1 LHGFLQ
7 FFIHPADNQHQLALL
22 PTAASPPTCAQAFLS
37 FLQESPMTINSV
49 NSSLLLNA
57 TLSSSTITDS
67 KTGNSISS
75 STSPWMKWSPG
86 AKQCRQQRPHLWQAV
101 SRRKAAPVDVSAL
114 LAKSNQQVSD
124 FLKLLG
130 NLVQQQGLQWNK
142 VVSGE
147 QKLTVDPQTKAEAT
161 QAVSEDGEMGIKNTA
176 RRILDFARLGIG
188 NDPSKLDTIRAA
200 VQQGFDEAK
209 KVLAAACRKSA
220 TRHGMPSWPR
230 WTTGRKTACPAITT
244 TR

>member
-1 LHGFLQ
+1 
-7 FFIHPADNQHQLALL
+7 
-22 PTAASPPTCAQAFLS
+22 
-37 FLQESPMTINSV
+37 MTINSV

-57 TLSSSTITDS
+57 TLSSSTVTDS
-67 KTGNSISS
+67 KTGSSTSS
-75 STSPWMKWSPG
+75 STLTVDEVVTIGQNNDDSSALTYGKPTASSTP
-86 AKQCRQQRPHLWQAV
+86 
-101 SRRKAAPVDVSAL
+101 STPVDVSAL

-147 QKLTVDPQTKAEAT
+147 QQLTVDPQTKAAAT
-161 QAVSEDGEMGIKNTA
+161 QALSEDGEMGIKNTA

-188 NDPSKLDTIRAA
+188 NDPSKLDSIRAA

-209 KVLAAACRKSA
+209 KVFGGSLPEISNQTRDAIMA
-220 TRHGMPSWPR
+220 TLDDWQKNGLPSNNDYTLIRPDQQQDNSQS
-230 WTTGRKTACPAITT
+230 TQNSSS
-244 TR
+244 

>member
-1 LHGFLQ
+1 M
-7 FFIHPADNQHQLALL
+7 
-22 PTAASPPTCAQAFLS
+22 SV
-37 FLQESPMTINSV
+37 NSV

-57 TLSSSTITDS
+57 SYSSSTITDS
-67 KTGNSISS
+67 KTGNTISS
-75 STSPWMKWSPG
+75 STLSVDEVVTLGQNSDDSSVLTYGKPT
-86 AKQCRQQRPHLWQAV
+86 ANNTAT
-101 SRRKAAPVDVSAL
+101 APVDVAAL

-147 QKLTVDPQTKAEAT
+147 QQLTVDPQTKAEAT

-188 NDPSKLDTIRAA
+188 NDPSKIDTLRAA

-209 KVLAAACRKSA
+209 KAFGGSLPDISKQTHDAIMA
-220 TRHGMPSWPR
+220 TLDDWQKNGLPSNNDYTLIRPDLQQDNSQS
-230 WTTGRKTACPAITT
+230 TADSNS
-244 TR
+244 

>member
-1 LHGFLQ
+1 M
-7 FFIHPADNQHQLALL
+7 
-22 PTAASPPTCAQAFLS
+22 SV
-37 FLQESPMTINSV
+37 NSV

-57 TLSSSTITDS
+57 SYSSSTITDS

-75 STSPWMKWSPG
+75 STLTVDEVVTLGQNSEDNSALTYGKPTTGS
-86 AKQCRQQRPHLWQAV
+86 
-101 SRRKAAPVDVSAL
+101 STPVDVPAL

-161 QAVSEDGEMGIKNTA
+161 QAVSEDGELGIKNTA

-188 NDPSKLDTIRAA
+188 NDPGKIDTIRAA

-209 KVLAAACRKSA
+209 KAFGGSLPDISNQTRDAIMA
-220 TRHGMPSWPR
+220 TLDDWQKNGLPSNNDYTLIRPDLQQDQQQA
-230 WTTGRKTACPAITT
+230 TQNASS
-244 TR
+244 

>member
-1 LHGFLQ
+1 
-7 FFIHPADNQHQLALL
+7 
-22 PTAASPPTCAQAFLS
+22 
-37 FLQESPMTINSV
+37 MTVNSV

-57 TLSSSTITDS
+57 SYSSSTITDS

-75 STSPWMKWSPG
+75 STLTVDEVVTLGQNNEDNSALTYGKPTTGS
-86 AKQCRQQRPHLWQAV
+86 
-101 SRRKAAPVDVSAL
+101 STPVDVPAL

-161 QAVSEDGEMGIKNTA
+161 QAVSEDGELGIKNTA

-188 NDPSKLDTIRAA
+188 NDPGKIDTIRAA

-209 KVLAAACRKSA
+209 KAFGGSLPDISNQTRDAIMA
-220 TRHGMPSWPR
+220 TLDDWQKNGLPSNNDYTLIRPDLQQDQQQA
-230 WTTGRKTACPAITT
+230 TQNASS
-244 TR
+244 

>member
-1 LHGFLQ
+1 
-7 FFIHPADNQHQLALL
+7 
-22 PTAASPPTCAQAFLS
+22 
-37 FLQESPMTINSV
+37 MTINSV
-49 NSSLLLNA
+49 NSSMLLNA

-75 STSPWMKWSPG
+75 STLTVDEVVTLGQNNADSSALTYDKPTAGSTQG
-86 AKQCRQQRPHLWQAV
+86 Q
-101 SRRKAAPVDVSAL
+101 PVDVSAL

-147 QKLTVDPQTKAEAT
+147 QQLTVDPQTKAAATEAL
-161 QAVSEDGEMGIKNTA
+161 SEDGEMGIKNTA

-209 KVLAAACRKSA
+209 KVFGGSLPEISNQTRDAIMATLDDWQKNGLPGNNDYTLIRPDLQQDSSKSA
-220 TRHGMPSWPR
+220 SS
-230 WTTGRKTACPAITT
+230 
-244 TR
+244 

>member
-1 LHGFLQ
+1 
-7 FFIHPADNQHQLALL
+7 
-22 PTAASPPTCAQAFLS
+22 
-37 FLQESPMTINSV
+37 MTINSV

-75 STSPWMKWSPG
+75 STLTVDEVVTLGQSSDDSSALTYDKPTAGSTQG
-86 AKQCRQQRPHLWQAV
+86 TT
-101 SRRKAAPVDVSAL
+101 VDVSAL

-147 QKLTVDPQTKAEAT
+147 QQLTVDPQTKAAAT
-161 QAVSEDGEMGIKNTA
+161 QALSEDGEMGIKNTA

-188 NDPSKLDTIRAA
+188 SDPSKIATIRAA

-209 KVLAAACRKSA
+209 QAFGGSLPQISNQTRDAIMA
-220 TRHGMPSWPR
+220 TLDDWQKNGLPSNNDYTLIRPDQQQDNSQNSS
-230 WTTGRKTACPAITT
+230 PSSS
-244 TR
+244 

>member
-1 LHGFLQ
+1 
-7 FFIHPADNQHQLALL
+7 
-22 PTAASPPTCAQAFLS
+22 
-37 FLQESPMTINSV
+37 MTINSV

-57 TLSSSTITDS
+57 TLSSSTVTDS
-67 KTGNSISS
+67 KTGSSISS
-75 STSPWMKWSPG
+75 STLTVDEVVTIGQNNADSSALTYGKPTASNP
-86 AKQCRQQRPHLWQAV
+86 Q
-101 SRRKAAPVDVSAL
+101 STPVDVSAL

-147 QKLTVDPQTKAEAT
+147 QQLTVDPQTKAEAT
-161 QAVSEDGEMGIKNTA
+161 QALSEDGEMGIKNTA

-209 KVLAAACRKSA
+209 KVFGGSLPEISNQTRDAIMA
-220 TRHGMPSWPR
+220 TLDDWQKNGLPSNNDYTLIRPDLQQDQQQNSQN
-230 WTTGRKTACPAITT
+230 TSS
-244 TR
+244 

>member
-1 LHGFLQ
+1 
-7 FFIHPADNQHQLALL
+7 
-22 PTAASPPTCAQAFLS
+22 
-37 FLQESPMTINSV
+37 MTVNSV

-57 TLSSSTITDS
+57 SYSSSTITDS

-75 STSPWMKWSPG
+75 SLIVDEVVTLGQNSQDNSALTYGKPTTDS
-86 AKQCRQQRPHLWQAV
+86 
-101 SRRKAAPVDVSAL
+101 STPVDVPAL

-161 QAVSEDGEMGIKNTA
+161 QAVSEDGELGIKNTA

-188 NDPSKLDTIRAA
+188 NDPSKIDTIRAA

-209 KVLAAACRKSA
+209 KAFGGSLPDISNQTRDAIMA
-220 TRHGMPSWPR
+220 TLDDWQKNGLPSNNDYTLIRPDLQQDQQQA
-230 WTTGRKTACPAITT
+230 TQNASS
-244 TR
+244 

>member
-1 LHGFLQ
+1 
-7 FFIHPADNQHQLALL
+7 
-22 PTAASPPTCAQAFLS
+22 
-37 FLQESPMTINSV
+37 MTINSV

-57 TLSSSTITDS
+57 TLSSSTVTDS
-67 KTGNSISS
+67 KTGSSISS
-75 STSPWMKWSPG
+75 STLTVDEVVTIGQSNTDSTALTYDKPTASST
-86 AKQCRQQRPHLWQAV
+86 QNT
-101 SRRKAAPVDVSAL
+101 PVDVSAL

-147 QKLTVDPQTKAEAT
+147 QQLTVDPQTKAAAT
-161 QAVSEDGEMGIKNTA
+161 QALSEDGEMGIKNTA

-188 NDPSKLDTIRAA
+188 NDPSKIDTLRTA

-209 KVLAAACRKSA
+209 KAFGGSLPDISNQTRDAIMA
-220 TRHGMPSWPR
+220 TLDDWQKNGLPSNNDYTLIRPDQQQDNSQS
-230 WTTGRKTACPAITT
+230 TQNSSS
-244 TR
+244 

>member
-1 LHGFLQ
+1 
-7 FFIHPADNQHQLALL
+7 
-22 PTAASPPTCAQAFLS
+22 
-37 FLQESPMTINSV
+37 MTVNSV

-57 TLSSSTITDS
+57 SYSSSTITDS
-67 KTGNSISS
+67 KTGNTISS
-75 STSPWMKWSPG
+75 STLTVDEVVTLGQNSEDNSALTYGKPSAG
-86 AKQCRQQRPHLWQAV
+86 NT
-101 SRRKAAPVDVSAL
+101 SAAPVDVSAL

-161 QAVSEDGEMGIKNTA
+161 QAVSEDGELGIKNTA

-188 NDPSKLDTIRAA
+188 NDPGKIDSIRDA

-209 KVLAAACRKSA
+209 KAFGGSLPDISNQTRDAIMA
-220 TRHGMPSWPR
+220 TLDDWQKNGLPSNNDYTLIRPDLQQDNSQN
-230 WTTGRKTACPAITT
+230 TTGSNS
-244 TR
+244 

>member
-1 LHGFLQ
+1 
-7 FFIHPADNQHQLALL
+7 
-22 PTAASPPTCAQAFLS
+22 
-37 FLQESPMTINSV
+37 MTINSV

-57 TLSSSTITDS
+57 TLSSSTVTDS

-75 STSPWMKWSPG
+75 STLTVDEVVTIGQNNADSSALTYGKPTASNP
-86 AKQCRQQRPHLWQAV
+86 Q
-101 SRRKAAPVDVSAL
+101 STPVDVSAL

-147 QKLTVDPQTKAEAT
+147 QQLTVDPQTKAAAT
-161 QAVSEDGEMGIKNTA
+161 QALSEDGEMGIKNTA

-209 KVLAAACRKSA
+209 KVFGGSLPEISNQTRDAIMA
-220 TRHGMPSWPR
+220 TLDDWQKNGLPSNNDYTLIRPDLQQDQQQNSQS
-230 WTTGRKTACPAITT
+230 TSS
-244 TR
+244 

>member
-1 LHGFLQ
+1 
-7 FFIHPADNQHQLALL
+7 
-22 PTAASPPTCAQAFLS
+22 
-37 FLQESPMTINSV
+37 MTINSV

-75 STSPWMKWSPG
+75 STLTVDEVVTLGQNNADNSALTYGKPTAS
-86 AKQCRQQRPHLWQAV
+86 KQHAGGC
-101 SRRKAAPVDVSAL
+101 SAL

-209 KVLAAACRKSA
+209 KVFGGSLPEISNQTRDAIMA
-220 TRHGMPSWPR
+220 TLDDWQKNGLPSNNDYTLIRPDLQQDQPKLTKHQQLNHAR
-230 WTTGRKTACPAITT
+230 SL
-244 TR
+244 

>member
-1 LHGFLQ
+1 M
-7 FFIHPADNQHQLALL
+7 
-22 PTAASPPTCAQAFLS
+22 SV
-37 FLQESPMTINSV
+37 NSV

-57 TLSSSTITDS
+57 SYSSTTITDS

-75 STSPWMKWSPG
+75 STLTVDEVVTLGQSNEDNSALTYGKPTTGS
-86 AKQCRQQRPHLWQAV
+86 
-101 SRRKAAPVDVSAL
+101 STPVDVPAL

-161 QAVSEDGEMGIKNTA
+161 QAVSEDGELGIKNTA

-188 NDPSKLDTIRAA
+188 NDPGKIDTIRAA

-209 KVLAAACRKSA
+209 KAFGGSLPDISNQTRDAIMA
-220 TRHGMPSWPR
+220 TLDDWQKNGLPSNNDYTLIRPDLQQDQQQSS
-230 WTTGRKTACPAITT
+230 
-244 TR
+244 

>member
-1 LHGFLQ
+1 MS
-7 FFIHPADNQHQLALL
+7 I
-22 PTAASPPTCAQAFLS
+22 S
-37 FLQESPMTINSV
+37 SV

-67 KTGNSISS
+67 KTGDSLSS
-75 STSPWMKWSPG
+75 STLTVDEVVTLGQGNQDDSSALTY
-86 AKQCRQQRPHLWQAV
+86 AKP
-101 SRRKAAPVDVSAL
+101 AASNTASTPVDVSAL
-114 LAKSNQQVSD
+114 LAKSNQQVAD
-124 FLKLLG
+124 FMKLLG

-147 QKLTVDPQTKAEAT
+147 QQLTVDPQTKAAAT

-188 NDPSKLDTIRAA
+188 NDPSKIDTIRAA

-209 KVLAAACRKSA
+209 QAFGGSLPDISTQTRDAIMA
-220 TRHGMPSWPR
+220 TLDDWQKNGLPSNNDYTLIRPDLQQDQQQ
-230 WTTGRKTACPAITT
+230 TTQNTSS
-244 TR
+244 